1 MYVFGFPPCCYFDV
15 RFIRFFFFL
24 FKRNTKPRVTGVNPK
39 TQIGIYLLLVGAC
52 SWVNYKL
59 SAA

>member
-1 MYVFGFPPCCYFDV
+1 MFLVFLPVATLMLDLSA
-15 RFIRFFFFL
+15 FFFL

-39 TQIGIYLLLVGAC
+39 TQIGMYLLLVGAC

>member
-1 MYVFGFPPCCYFDV
+1 MFLVFLPVATLMLDLSA
-15 RFIRFFFFL
+15 FFFFL

-39 TQIGIYLLLVGAC
+39 TQIGMYLLLVGAC